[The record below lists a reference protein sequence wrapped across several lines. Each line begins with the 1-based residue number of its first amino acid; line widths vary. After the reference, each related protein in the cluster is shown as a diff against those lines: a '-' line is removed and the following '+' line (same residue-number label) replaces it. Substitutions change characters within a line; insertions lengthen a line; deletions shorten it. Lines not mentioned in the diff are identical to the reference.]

1 MQKLPTII
9 ATSVV
14 RGSQQGE
21 SHGGIYLV
29 DFQKQEANLV
39 VDWDD
44 SGIDFTGRG
53 WDRGL
58 RGIEF
63 RGDEIY
69 IAASDEIFVYDPNFQ
84 HNYIRTPLGGF
95 INHSE
100 NPNCELIEED
110 GDYHYKKLKT
120 IKNFLSTYPYIT
132 NTFKISIILFI
143 NN

>member
-1 MQKLPTII
+1 MDYNIVMQSLPTII

-29 DFQKQEANLV
+29 DFEKQVANLV
-39 VDWDD
+39 IDWDD

-63 RGDEIY
+63 RRDEIF
-69 IAASDEIFVYDPNFQ
+69 IAASDEIFVYDLNFK
-84 HNYIRTPLGGF
+84 
-95 INHSE
+95 SE
-100 NPNCELIEED
+100 
-110 GDYHYKKLKT
+110 
-120 IKNFLSTYPYIT
+120 
-132 NTFKISIILFI
+132 KIL
-143 NN
+143 

>member
-1 MQKLPTII
+1 MKTLPTLI

-29 DFQKQEANLV
+29 DFENQVAEIM

-63 RGDEIY
+63 NGDEIFV
-69 IAASDEIFVYDPNFQ
+69 AASDELFVYDQ
-84 HNYIRTPLGGF
+84 GF
-95 INHSE
+95 NVKRS
-100 NPNCELIEED
+100 
-110 GDYHYKKLKT
+110 YMK
-120 IKNFLSTYPYIT
+120 FL
-132 NTFKISIILFI
+132 
-143 NN
+143 

>member
-53 WDRGL
+53 WDRAVSYTHL
-58 RGIEF
+58 TLPTKRI
-63 RGDEIY
+63 
-69 IAASDEIFVYDPNFQ
+69 V
-84 HNYIRTPLGGF
+84 
-95 INHSE
+95 
-100 NPNCELIEED
+100 
-110 GDYHYKKLKT
+110 
-120 IKNFLSTYPYIT
+120 
-132 NTFKISIILFI
+132 
-143 NN
+143 